1 MKIKAD
7 KMCEL
12 EKFGFEESKHYYSKQ
27 VTKNRDIVIWKWDNS
42 IRDYVFDN
50 STYSGYK
57 YEGEY
62 RHIIKPYIQD
72 LIKADM
78 VEE

>member
-12 EKFGFEESKHYYSKQ
+12 EKFGFK
-27 VTKNRDIVIWKWDNS
+27 KNIFGDYIKFLIDEHCRLDTIIVDKKTRKIS
-42 IRDYVFDN
+42 R
-50 STYSGYK
+50 
-57 YEGEY
+57 E
-62 RHIIKPYIQD
+62 IKEIYTPQITCKRVAKSCIDD

>member
-12 EKFGFEESKHYYSKQ
+12 EKFGFKENIFYGYIKFSGDTTYKLDKIIIDRRTRQIRREIKGIYTPQ
-27 VTKNRDIVIWKWDNS
+27 RTWERVTKSCI
-42 IRDYVFDN
+42 
-50 STYSGYK
+50 
-57 YEGEY
+57 E
-62 RHIIKPYIQD
+62 D

>member
-12 EKFGFEESKHYYSKQ
+12 EKFRFIEYIDYFIKQ
-27 VTKNRDIVIWKWDNS
+27 VTKQREIKIFKIGRE
-42 IRDYVFDN
+42 IRDYMLDPT
-50 STYSGYK
+50 TYTGYK